1 MNRKII
7 IGVTVILLALVYL
20 IVGGVR
26 DSAVYYVTVSE
37 LYENGQ
43 PTDTRGYRVTGRVVP
58 ESIYWNP
65 DSLTLLFTLQQGG
78 DSLKVIYHDM
88 MPDQLADAQQAVVEG
103 HWDGNRSFTAQKI
116 LLKCPSKY
124 EIKTTDHSPSVS
136 G

>member
-1 MNRKII
+1 M
-7 IGVTVILLALVYL
+7 VILLALVYL

-43 PTDTRGYRVTGRVVP
+43 PTDNRGYRVTGRVVP
-58 ESIYWNP
+58 ESIHWNP
-65 DSLTLLFTLQQGG
+65 DSLTLLFTLHQGG

-103 HWDGNRSFTAQKI
+103 RWDGNQSFIAQKI

-124 EIKTTDHSPSVS
+124 EIKTTDPSSTVS

>member
-7 IGVTVILLALVYL
+7 IGVMVILLALVYL

-43 PTDTRGYRVTGRVVP
+43 PTDNRGYRVTGRVVP
-58 ESIYWNP
+58 ESIHWNP
-65 DSLTLLFTLQQGG
+65 DSLTLLFTLHQGG

-103 HWDGNRSFTAQKI
+103 RWDGNQSFIAQKI

-124 EIKTTDHSPSVS
+124 EIKTTDPSSTVS